1 MPGFQHSCFISYK
14 HPPVHDK
21 LNVNKHIWVQ
31 FVTAFQSS
39 LENFLALG
47 IPTYRDADLR
57 SMPGVD
63 YPPELARSLCSSV
76 CLIAIL
82 VPEYIESSWC
92 RAEWQGMVELERE
105 RRTDAALGGSIIPI
119 LFRGDLESTRN
130 FCGPR
135 TFLDF
140 RKVINPRRQLE
151 NNDTYLWALD
161 HIAQRVAMLA
171 NGVSPTDCRE
181 FVASFVKRTGRDVAE
196 PRFDDPNPL
205 V

>member
-21 LNVNKHIWVQ
+21 LNANKHIWVQ
-31 FVTAFQSS
+31 FVTAFQSG

-57 SMPGVD
+57 SMPGVE
-63 YPPELARSLCSSV
+63 YPPALARSLCRSV

-92 RAEWQGMVELERE
+92 RAEWQGMVELEQE
-105 RRTDAALGGSIIPI
+105 RKVDASLGGSIIPI
-119 LFRGDLESTRN
+119 LFRGDLESTRK
-130 FCGPR
+130 FCGSR
-135 TFLDF
+135 EFLDF
-140 RKVINPRRQLE
+140 RKVINPRRQLG
-151 NNDTYLWALD
+151 DTNIYLQLLD
-161 HIAQRVAMLA
+161 HIAQRVAILA
-171 NGVSPTDCRE
+171 NRASPTDCHG
-181 FVASFVKRTGRDVAE
+181 FVDGFVKRTGRDVVE
-196 PRFDDPNPL
+196 PRFDDPSPL